1 VNYARLSDNYS
12 VAPQIQPEDVAYF
25 ASEGFT
31 TIICNRP
38 DGEDVGQPPSAAI
51 RDACTEHDVEFH
63 MIPMQGRGLDT
74 ETVGQFITV
83 MRNASGPVLGYCRRG
98 TRSAILSQVA
108 SQAPPEPTSK

>member
-1 VNYARLSDNYS
+1 MNYARLSDNYS
-12 VAPQIQPEDVAYF
+12 VAIQIQPEDVGFF

-51 RDACTEHDVEFH
+51 REACEKHGIEFY

-74 ETVGQFITV
+74 ETVDQFLTV
-83 MRNASGPVLGYCRRG
+83 MRNAPGPVLGYCRSG
-98 TRSAILSQVA
+98 TRSAILWQVA
-108 SQAPPEPTSK
+108 SQAPPPT